1 MVGLCRQSALTL
13 FTAYATIK
21 QDSVQRSDVNFYFF
35 HWLTDL
41 AGAEPTPLRGSG
53 SMFSVPHWPPLVHR
67 FFPCRQARRPERDSH
82 FEEFLVRTWEEARN
96 GLGPLPRGASAIAK
110 MRLITQVQHLP
121 LQQRT
126 IAAFSELP
134 PADQEVLGFEMGL
147 TGCRDQNYAI
157 HTQVQGGPVFLVYYS
172 PAFMRSATSKDAS
185 GGLRMLAEIYRQA
198 RVLWPFHP
206 KKSSEHVTIRIEQIH
221 MHLPDD
227 IADGYLSG
235 GGEAWLLVKKN
246 AREAIVEQHPIY
258 SLTSAMPV
266 EKHRILAF
274 WRKED
279 EDTDE
284 SFITEL
290 KQMQSGRNAFDT
302 VFDA

>member
-1 MVGLCRQSALTL
+1 MNFNHGWLVQAEAPPGPL
-13 FTAYATIK
+13 FTAFCKTNK
-21 QDSVQRSDVNFYFF
+21 QDSVQRSDVSFYFF

-41 AGAEPTPLRGSG
+41 AGAEPTPLRGSEKYVLK
-53 SMFSVPHWPPLVHR
+53 FPHPVLHSFIASFGLVGKLVD
-67 FFPCRQARRPERDSH
+67 QSETAI

-198 RVLWPFHP
+198 RAVAVPS
-206 KKSSEHVTIRIEQIH
+206 KEIKRARDD
-221 MHLPDD
+221 PD
-227 IADGYLSG
+227 
-235 GGEAWLLVKKN
+235 
-246 AREAIVEQHPIY
+246 
-258 SLTSAMPV
+258 
-266 EKHRILAF
+266 
-274 WRKED
+274 
-279 EDTDE
+279 
-284 SFITEL
+284 
-290 KQMQSGRNAFDT
+290 
-302 VFDA
+302 